1 MIQGFSLQNRMR
13 NCLCRGGCAPPRDCN
28 GAARR
33 CAAVTHTRVARSD
46 VAVALLVVCLGTAIV
61 VGVALSTRAT
71 DAASAQALVTAE
83 ATQLAERV
91 KLIFEPAAAILR
103 AAAAACAV
111 MNLDLAS
118 WTVFSAPLA
127 KVRGID
133 T

>member
-1 MIQGFSLQNRMR
+1 MR
-13 NCLCRGGCAPPRDCN
+13 KCLRRGPRCRAALSCARGGARGCAR
-28 GAARR
+28 GT
-33 CAAVTHTRVARSD
+33 VTERLITRGD
-46 VAVALLVVCLGTAIV
+46 VAAALLVVCLGAAIV

-71 DAASAQALVTAE
+71 DAASAQALVTSE
-83 ATQLAERV
+83 AAQLAERV

>member
-1 MIQGFSLQNRMR
+1 M
-13 NCLCRGGCAPPRDCN
+13 
-28 GAARR
+28 
-33 CAAVTHTRVARSD
+33 
-46 VAVALLVVCLGTAIV
+46 
-61 VGVALSTRAT
+61 STRAT